1 MARKIRF
8 TPDGGALYEVTCRTV
23 HSRFLLRPGPLL
35 NEIIVG
41 ALGRA
46 QRLYPLEICAF
57 FFASGHFHLLVRVE
71 DSERLARFMGYFNS
85 KLAREVARST
95 GWRDKVFSRRYQ
107 AILVSDE
114 EEAQVGRLVYILSH
128 GCKENLVARPQDWPG
143 VHCVTALLTGQSI
156 EGTWFNR
163 TKEWE
168 ARLRGE
174 EFDARQFA
182 ETEVVNLA
190 PLPCWGHLV
199 GEQYRERIAE
209 LVETIIA
216 KAAAWQGAT
225 GIEPLGPA
233 AILRQQPFSQ
243 PAKTKKSPAPLV
255 HAASKRV
262 RTEMKIAYAWF
273 ARAFREAAE
282 YLRAGD
288 RLARFPR
295 GSFPPG
301 LPFVRACRLA
311 ISPAT

>member
-1 MARKIRF
+1 
-8 TPDGGALYEVTCRTV
+8 
-23 HSRFLLRPGPLL
+23 
-35 NEIIVG
+35 
-41 ALGRA
+41 
-46 QRLYPLEICAF
+46 
-57 FFASGHFHLLVRVE
+57 
-71 DSERLARFMGYFNS
+71 MGYFNS

-114 EEAQVGRLVYILSH
+114 EEAQIGRLVYVLSH

-143 VHCVTALLTGQSI
+143 VHSVTALLTGEPI
-156 EGTWFNR
+156 EGIWFDR
-163 TKEWE
+163 TREWE
-168 ARLRGE
+168 ARLRSE
-174 EFDARQFA
+174 EFGARQFA

-190 PLPCWGHLV
+190 PLPCWRDLSA
-199 GEQYRERIAE
+199 EQYRDRIRE
-209 LVETIIA
+209 LIEAIIA
-216 KAAAWQGAT
+216 QAVARRAAT

-233 AILRQQPFSQ
+233 AILRQHPFSQ

-262 RTEMKIAYAWF
+262 RTEVKIAYAWF

-301 LPFVRACRLA
+301 LPFVRADRLA

>member
-57 FFASGHFHLLVRVE
+57 VFASNHFHLLARAE

-114 EEAQVGRLVYILSH
+114 EEAQVGRLAYILSH

-143 VHCVTALLTGQSI
+143 VHCVNALLTGEPI
-156 EGTWFNR
+156 EGTWFDR

-168 ARLRGE
+168 ARRRGE
-174 EFDARQFA
+174 EFGARQFA
-182 ETEVVNLA
+182 DTEVVNLS
-190 PLPCWGHLV
+190 PLPCWRHLA
-199 GEQYRERIAE
+199 GQRYRERIAE
-209 LVETIIA
+209 LVEAIIA
-216 KAAAWQGAT
+216 QAAARRAAT
-225 GIEPLGPA
+225 GIEPLGA
-233 AILRQQPFSQ
+233 VEILRQQPFSQ

-262 RTEMKIAYAWF
+262 RTEIRIAYAWF

-288 RLARFPR
+288 RLARFPL

-301 LPFVRACRLA
+301 LPFVRVGWLA
-311 ISPAT
+311 VWPTT

>member
-23 HSRFLLRPGPLL
+23 HSRFLLRLGPLI
-35 NEIIVG
+35 NGVIVG

-46 QRLYPLEICAF
+46 QRLYPLEIFAF

-114 EEAQVGRLVYILSH
+114 EEAQVGRLIYILSH

-143 VHCVTALLTGQSI
+143 VHCVYALLTGQPI
-156 EGTWFNR
+156 EGTWFDR
-163 TKEWE
+163 TREWE

-174 EFDARQFA
+174 EFGARQFA
-182 ETEVVNLA
+182 ETETVCLV
-190 PLPCWGHLV
+190 PLPCWRNLSA
-199 GEQYRERIAE
+199 ELYRERIVE
-209 LVETIIA
+209 LVEAIIA
-216 KAAAWQGAT
+216 KAAARRAET
-225 GIEPLGPA
+225 GIEPLGRA
-233 AILRQQPFSQ
+233 AILRQHPFSQ
-243 PAKTKKSPAPLV
+243 PTKTKRSSAPLV

-262 RTEMKIAYAWF
+262 RTEIKIAYRWF

-301 LPFVRACRLA
+301 LPFVRAGRLA
-311 ISPAT
+311 VSPAT

>member
-1 MARKIRF
+1 M
-8 TPDGGALYEVTCRTV
+8 TCRTV
-23 HSRFLLRPGPLL
+23 HRRFLLRPGPLL

-57 FFASGHFHLLVRVE
+57 FFASNHFHLLVRAE
-71 DSERLARFMGYFNS
+71 DSERLARFMGYFNT

-95 GWRDKVFSRRYQ
+95 GWRGKVFSRRYQ
-107 AILVSDE
+107 AIVVSDE

-143 VHCVTALLTGQSI
+143 VHSVTALLNGEPI
-156 EGTWFNR
+156 EGTWFDR

-168 ARLRGE
+168 ARQRGE
-174 EFDARQFA
+174 EFGARQFA
-182 ETEVVNLA
+182 DTEVVNLA
-190 PLPCWGHLV
+190 PLPCWRHLV

-209 LVETIIA
+209 LVEAIIA
-216 KAAAWQGAT
+216 KAAARRAET

-243 PAKTKKSPAPLV
+243 PTKTKKSAAPLV
-255 HAASKRV
+255 HAASKKV
-262 RTEMKIAYAWF
+262 RTEMKIAYRWF
-273 ARAFREAAE
+273 VRTFREAAE

-288 RLARFPR
+288 RMARFPR

-301 LPFVRACRLA
+301 LPFVRAGQLA
-311 ISPAT
+311 ISPTT

>member
-1 MARKIRF
+1 M
-8 TPDGGALYEVTCRTV
+8 
-23 HSRFLLRPGPLL
+23 
-35 NEIIVG
+35 VG

-57 FFASGHFHLLVRVE
+57 FFASGHFHLLLRVE
-71 DSERLARFMGYFNS
+71 DSEGLARFMGYFNS

-114 EEAQVGRLVYILSH
+114 EEAQIGRLVYILSH

-143 VHCVTALLTGQSI
+143 VHCVTALLTGEPI
-156 EGTWFNR
+156 EGTWFDR

-174 EFDARQFA
+174 EFGARQFA
-182 ETEVVNLA
+182 DTEVVNLA
-190 PLPCWGHLV
+190 PLPCWRSLA

-209 LVETIIA
+209 LVEAIIA
-216 KAAAWQGAT
+216 QAAARQAET
-225 GIEPLGPA
+225 GIEPLGAA

-243 PAKTKKSPAPLV
+243 PAKTKRSPAPLV
-255 HAASKRV
+255 HAASKLI
-262 RTEMKIAYAWF
+262 RTEMKIAYRWF

-282 YLRAGD
+282 YLKAGN

-301 LPFVRACRLA
+301 LPFVRAGRLA
-311 ISPAT
+311 VSPTT